1 MMAHERKRQD
11 PVATGLFLAGLF
23 LGLGIGGGLYEN
35 WAAGALI
42 GLAAGFLLSAVSIIL
57 RKKR

>member
-1 MMAHERKRQD
+1 MMAHERKYKD

-23 LGLGIGGGLYEN
+23 LGLGIGGGLYGN
-35 WAAGALI
+35 WIAGALI
-42 GLAAGFLLSAVSIIL
+42 GLAAGFLLSAVTIIL

>member
-1 MMAHERKRQD
+1 MTHERKRQD

-23 LGLGIGGGLYEN
+23 LGLGISGGLYGN
-35 WAAGALI
+35 WAAGALL
-42 GLAAGFLLSAVSIIL
+42 GLAAGFLLSAIAIIL